1 MKGAHSLADD
11 HTNRSGAGLFIR
23 FGGHGPVSELSDLE
37 HRRYDHR
44 RLFCPW
50 GGGLCHAGRRGT
62 PDPGHSRRHA
72 GGQLRRIRHSF
83 FADSLGDSL
92 HSGGHRHQHGPVHR
106 QSDGDGLEGQPEP
119 AGRQHDLHPSAG
131 QRHRRRLPCCPA
143 TRLRRSRTSWRIS
156 AAIFSSCSAPFFWK
170 NIC

>member
-11 HTNRSGAGLFIR
+11 HTNRSGTGLFIR
-23 FGGHGPVSELSDLE
+23 FGGHGPVSELPDLE

-62 PDPGHSRRHA
+62 PDPGHSCRHA
-72 GGQLRRIRHSF
+72 GGQLRRIRHRF
-83 FADSLGDSL
+83 FADPPGDSL

-106 QSDGDGLEGQPEP
+106 QSDGDGLESQPEP

-131 QRHRRRLPCCPA
+131 QRHRRRLVRVAAGGFCHRSGGRTAADISENTHGPFHPGH
-143 TRLRRSRTSWRIS
+143 RR
-156 AAIFSSCSAPFFWK
+156 
-170 NIC
+170 